1 MPDEKVIVTVN
12 FSKSAYDVLKELAKR
27 NGNPVAE
34 TLRDAIAMLKY
45 VMDAWSDGKR
55 ILVEDKGNIKE
66 LLPRRRM

>member
-12 FSKSAYDVLKELAKR
+12 FSKSAYDVLEELAKR
-27 NGNPVAE
+27 NGNSVAE

-55 ILVEDKGNIKE
+55 ILVEDEGSIKE
-66 LLPRRRM
+66 LLQRK